1 MAPTRVRSFRI
12 EARRNTSSRSRAC
25 TVRASRPTSRISV
38 HFELSREA
46 SAIERWI
53 YDLSDLPG
61 ILTPVGCDSRQV
73 QSVFLRAGFASTERS
88 SNQSEIRTT
97 GQSKS
102 YPTKSYCRPAPEE
115 YLVRPFFD
123 WRSEE
128 QWWAELIMP
137 FSSFASR
144 KSSCPLALTRTHR
157 HPPLSPITDSS

>member
-38 HFELSREA
+38 HFELSRE
-46 SAIERWI
+46 
-53 YDLSDLPG
+53 
-61 ILTPVGCDSRQV
+61 V

-115 YLVRPFFD
+115 HLVCHF
-123 WRSEE
+123 
-128 QWWAELIMP
+128 LIGR
-137 FSSFASR
+137 A
-144 KSSCPLALTRTHR
+144 KNN
-157 HPPLSPITDSS
+157 DSS